1 MVKALELVSSL
12 SIIRKI
18 PIGWKLKLQ
27 YLISKKPSYP
37 LLSKN
42 DLKVIVTLAADYGN
56 LGDIAITY
64 AQTKFLKEHFPD
76 RQIITVHVKDTY
88 MLNILKK
95 SIGPDD
101 IITIIG
107 GGNMGDVYESYEGRR
122 RYIIHLFPNNKIISF
137 PQSIDFRTKKSL
149 NKSVKI
155 YSKHQNLHIFAR
167 ETKSFEL
174 MRTSFIN
181 NYLYLVPDIV
191 FYLNKVMPTFHRDG
205 IILCLRN
212 DIERSISKNQ
222 WASLVTSIEGKYQ
235 NIQYYDT
242 FIGDFQKGKED
253 VELDNIW
260 SAFKKAKVVVTDR
273 LHGMIF
279 CAITNTPCIVLP
291 NSNHKISSTYYK
303 WLDHLKF
310 IIYIEHFDEKQIV
323 EHIDS
328 IYHNDP
334 ENGKFSLNLTSKFR
348 TLSKALKNEET

>member
-1 MVKALELVSSL
+1 MVKILELCSSL
-12 SIIRKI
+12 KVFRKI
-18 PIGWKLKLQ
+18 PISWKLKIQ
-27 YLISKKPSYP
+27 YLFSNKPSYP
-37 LLSKN
+37 LLSKD

-64 AQTKFLKEHFPD
+64 AQTKLLKDLFPD
-76 RQIITVHVKDTY
+76 RKIITVHVKDTY
-88 MLNILKK
+88 MLGVLKK
-95 SIGPDD
+95 SISPND

-107 GGNMGDVYESYEGRR
+107 GGNMGDVYESFESRR
-122 RYIIHLFPNNKIISF
+122 RYIIHLFPHNKIISF
-137 PQSIDFRTKKSL
+137 PQSLDFRTERAL

-167 ETKSFEL
+167 ETTSFEL
-174 MRTSFIN
+174 MKASFKK

-191 FYLNKVMPTFHRDG
+191 FYLNKVLPTFHRDG

-212 DIERSISKNQ
+212 DIERSISKTQ
-222 WASLVTSIEGKYQ
+222 WSSLVSSIEEKYE

-242 FIGDFQKGKED
+242 FIGDFQKGEED
-253 VELDNIW
+253 VALDHIW

-303 WLDHLKF
+303 WLDQLKF
-310 IIYIEHFDEKQIV
+310 IIYIENFDEQQII

-328 IYHNDP
+328 IYQNYP
-334 ENGKFSLNLTSKFR
+334 ENGQFSLNLTSKFKS
-348 TLSKALKNEET
+348 LLQVLKDGET